1 MKRSASLDF
10 LRGSAAFAVAV
21 PHYLTAN
28 APFDPAVEAVAI
40 AGVEVFFVLSGFV
53 LAPQIVDWVI
63 AGPWRN
69 LGVFLARRWMRT
81 IPPYVVALAVVAL
94 MTGDLMRT
102 ETLRYLFYVENLVG
116 SANATDYYPVAW
128 SLAVE
133 EWFYLL
139 FAPLMFLIGRLL
151 GRSDR
156 RFEVAFAVLF
166 ILVVAALRAFA
177 APHDWDL
184 DVRRVT
190 VFRVDSIVWGYLLY
204 LALEKRPLLPLA
216 TAEGRRTL
224 AALGAAF
231 GLAAAVEFGVAIAAV
246 NGSAVAQQT
255 FPYASA
261 LFGMSAVG
269 FFREA
274 DGLFG
279 GRVVAAVSFWLG
291 RISYSAYLF
300 HIVIVM
306 ALKPMIAG
314 WPLFAQLALYLA
326 LISAFST
333 VFWRGFERPILARRP
348 SYLQTP
354 LALAPALSRKRK
366 RAPMPSSS
374 GRPSKGGRS
383 DERPMA
389 PDEGRQRLRP
399 SLLSLALAVALIA
412 AVALAR
418 DAFMGDRPFVFY
430 PTLVAAAVLTMAL
443 AERAGPY
450 ASGFGVAA
458 RAFFLFA
465 LALPV
470 GDALY
475 RSSTGVPIVGSMA
488 APTYSYKAARE
499 NPAAFAMW
507 WFYYLNEWI
516 RDDGVRGAIE
526 KPDPEKKLPFVLVK
540 GSSGRM
546 FDTTIR
552 INAEGFRGPE
562 IASNKD
568 GRFRIVALGESQT
581 FGPTLRDGDKPWPEL
596 LQALFA
602 EHASCGRTIEVV
614 NAGTEAYTLEDNL
627 VRMPRDILPLKPD
640 LILSTHGMNG
650 LLALGLRQEA
660 EPNEPGVRP
669 RASALIARAVLT
681 IERGVHDWRTRNAP
695 PPVAPPPLSDEA
707 LLKSRYA
714 AAYRK
719 LIALSRD
726 NGVPVALATASMAV
740 NEDSPRAVKDFYGT
754 VFKPIDDIIAAN
766 AAHNRMVRLLAQEY
780 GAPLIDMTPGIDGV
794 WDDDLFLDIVHF
806 TERGN
811 ERVAQKMF
819 EALLPVLASEGLRCV
834 TH

>member
-10 LRGSAAFAVAV
+10 LRGSAAFAVAI
-21 PHYLTAN
+21 PHYLTTN
-28 APFDPAVEAVAI
+28 APFEPAVETVAI
-40 AGVEVFFVLSGFV
+40 VGVEVFFVLSGFV

-63 AGPWRN
+63 ARPWRN
-69 LGVFLARRWMRT
+69 LRVFLARRWMRT
-81 IPPYVVALAVVAL
+81 IPPYVAALAVVAL
-94 MTGDLMRT
+94 MTGNLMT
-102 ETLRYLFYVENLVG
+102 ADTLRYLFYVENLVG

-139 FAPLMFLIGRLL
+139 FAPIMFLIGRLL

-156 RFEVAFAVLF
+156 RFEVAFALLF
-166 ILVVAALRAFA
+166 ILLVAALRTLA
-177 APHDWDL
+177 APHHWDL
-184 DVRRVT
+184 DVRRAT
-190 VFRVDSIVWGYLLY
+190 VFRVDSIAWGYLLY
-204 LALEKRPLLPLA
+204 LAMEKRPLLALKTAAGQGTFAALAAALGLA
-216 TAEGRRTL
+216 TAL
-224 AALGAAF
+224 
-231 GLAAAVEFGVAIAAV
+231 EFGVALGALGG
-246 NGSAVAQQT
+246 NAVAQQA

-261 LFGMSAVG
+261 LFGVSAVG
-269 FFREA
+269 LFREA
-274 DGLFG
+274 DPLFK
-279 GRVVAAVSFWLG
+279 GRVVSAVSFWLG

-306 ALKPMIAG
+306 ALKPRIAD
-314 WPLFAQLALYLA
+314 WPLLAQLALYVA
-326 LISAFST
+326 LLCAFST
-333 VFWRGFERPILARRP
+333 IFWRGFERPILAARPDYAPQALIRRFAPP
-348 SYLQTP
+348 SPASGRRDSPPLP
-354 LALAPALSRKRK
+354 LA
-366 RAPMPSSS
+366 
-374 GRPSKGGRS
+374 G
-383 DERPMA
+383 
-389 PDEGRQRLRP
+389 EGRGEGQQRLYP
-399 SLLSLALAVALIA
+399 SLTSLALALVAA
-412 AVALAR
+412 GALAR
-418 DAFMGDRPFVFY
+418 NAFMADQPYVFY
-430 PTLVAAAVLTMAL
+430 PALVTVAVLAMAL
-443 AERAGPY
+443 VERAGRL
-450 ASGFGVAA
+450 AGGLGAAA
-458 RAFFLFA
+458 RTLFLFA

-470 GDALY
+470 ADTLY

-488 APTYSYKAARE
+488 APTYSYRAARE

-562 IASNKD
+562 IAPVKD

-581 FGPTLRDGDKPWPEL
+581 FGPTLRDGEKPWPEI

-602 EHASCGRTIEVV
+602 RRASCGKTVEVV

-627 VRMPRDILPLKPD
+627 VRLSRDILPLKPD

-681 IERGVHDWRTRNAP
+681 IERAVHDWRTRNAERAI
-695 PPVAPPPLSDEA
+695 APPPLSDDA
-707 LLKSRYA
+707 LLASRYA
-714 AAYRK
+714 KAYRK
-719 LIALSRD
+719 LIALSRE

-740 NEDSPRAVKDFYGT
+740 NESSPREVKDFYGT

-766 AAHNRMVRLLAQEY
+766 AAHNRMVRLLAKEY
-780 GAPLIDMTPGIDGV
+780 GAPLIDMTEGIDGV

-811 ERVAQKMF
+811 ERVARKMF
-819 EALLPVLASEGLRCV
+819 EALLPVLASEGVRCV